1 MIAGIF
7 YECLVEGS
15 RRRTCGTYDKQLIIS
30 NRSQQHK
37 GSVQKEALHVISE
50 LAAGS

>member
-15 RRRTCGTYDKQLIIS
+15 RRRTCGTYDKQLSIS
-30 NRSQQHK
+30 DQSQQYK
-37 GSVQKEALHVISE
+37 GDVQKEALHVIRQP
-50 LAAGS
+50 AAGS